1 MRMWDRVCRGVF
13 WILASLL
20 GGLLVLASPAA
31 AQVRTSDPMTTRSL
45 SIDGELHAG
54 AAQFRRVS
62 GGCIALPDGTF
73 LCDAPSATVLVPYAT
88 LAIDVQDRVLRLG
101 REEEALFVELDANLR
116 VGVRE
121 AYGEDGSWRGAWLN
135 VWIAAAIAHRT
146 PSLTLRASFGIA
158 PPLRTA
164 VNRGLP
170 DRQLT
175 AGWGQW
181 DQWLAT
187 IDIVPFGFTGLV
199 EGRLDQLD
207 LGADTAIVLGPGFSG
222 TRLVGAPDPGLY
234 LWTGVGGWLAAH
246 LGDAVRLG
254 LRLQGVFWL
263 NRGYEERCE
272 GSACRFVEAAPQ
284 TDFQASVIPFVR
296 VLFPPGYLELRLQ
309 INLDEPHGPTLVGAD
324 QVWAVALRGGA
335 SWDG

>member
-1 MRMWDRVCRGVF
+1 
-13 WILASLL
+13 
-20 GGLLVLASPAA
+20 LVLASPAL

-54 AAQFRRVS
+54 AAQFRRGSEGCRTTPEGFIVCEPVGPTVS
-62 GGCIALPDGTF
+62 RPF
-73 LCDAPSATVLVPYAT
+73 AT
-88 LAIDVQDRVLRLG
+88 LAVDVQDRVLRLG

-116 VGVRE
+116 IGVRE
-121 AYGEDGSWRGAWLN
+121 AYADDGSWRGAWLN

-170 DRQLT
+170 DSQLT

-199 EGRLDQLD
+199 EGRLEQID

-222 TRLVGAPDPGLY
+222 TRLVGPPDPGLY
-234 LWTGVGGWLAAH
+234 FWTGVGGWLAAH
-246 LGDAVRLG
+246 LGEAFRLG

-263 NRGYEERCE
+263 NRGYEERCD

-296 VLFPPGYLELRLQ
+296 VVFPPGYLELRLQ
-309 INLDEPHGPTLVGAD
+309 INLDEPHGPTLVGAE
-324 QVWAVALRGGA
+324 QVWAIALRGGA

>member
-1 MRMWDRVCRGVF
+1 MIMCRTKVS
-13 WILASLL
+13 ILASLL
-20 GGLLVLASPAA
+20 GGVLVLASPAL

-45 SIDGELHAG
+45 SIDGELHVG

-73 LCDAPSATVLVPYAT
+73 LCDAPSATILVPYAT

-101 REEEALFVELDANLR
+101 REEEALFVELDADLR

-121 AYGEDGSWRGAWLN
+121 AYGEDGAWRGAWLD
-135 VWIAAAIAHRT
+135 VWIAAALAHRT

-199 EGRLDQLD
+199 EGRLEQLD

-222 TRLVGAPDPGLY
+222 TRLVGSPDRACTQDRRDADPCVAL
-234 LWTGVGGWLAAH
+234 LAGGS
-246 LGDAVRLG
+246 DADPPPARRSRLG
-254 LRLQGVFWL
+254 APPPTPLRETESRR
-263 NRGYEERCE
+263 RG
-272 GSACRFVEAAPQ
+272 
-284 TDFQASVIPFVR
+284 
-296 VLFPPGYLELRLQ
+296 
-309 INLDEPHGPTLVGAD
+309 
-324 QVWAVALRGGA
+324 
-335 SWDG
+335 